1 MTTRTFTA
9 LVVREEAAGEFRRA
23 IEERDV
29 DDLPDGDLLVR
40 VRWSSLNYKD
50 ALSATGNKGVTRR
63 YPHTPGID
71 AAGTVV
77 ESRAAEFGPGDEV
90 LVTSY
95 DLGMNTPG
103 GWGTLVRVPTGWAVP
118 RPEGLSLRESMIYG
132 TAGFT
137 AGLALTRLEENGLAP
152 DGGEV
157 LVTGATGGVG
167 SLAVAILARA
177 GYTVVAATG
186 KLQEEELLRGLG
198 AARVIHRDEV
208 RDEGPRPLLSTR
220 WAAAVDTV
228 GGGYLAGVLKAV
240 QYGGAIAS
248 CGLVASPDL
257 STTVYPFILRAVSL
271 LGIDSQSCPMDVR
284 RQVWQKLAGPWR
296 PANLERVAAERR
308 LDELEPEIGRILR
321 GEQRGRVVVRLG
333 D

>member
-198 AARVIHRDEV
+198 AARVIHRDEG